1 MKNIIVDS
9 TVLPDTITYHISQ
22 DNEGFECISVNFME
36 LGFPFIEDL
45 LKVDD
50 IESVMF
56 AKQIYD
62 YVGNIPFKQL
72 SKILQDTSLNGSQI
86 IIDSDI
92 FSSTE
97 MTANRVLFK
106 TLLKTT
112 KLEIAVKISS
122 QEEAEQIYNEYGIS
136 NFMFETQK
144 DGLTTREIVEFEPSQ
159 GMIQKA
165 PVSYIELTD
174 LTNIEDRLENV
185 PSHQAIV
192 ISVNADSAK
201 EINIGDNMVLSS
213 LRTTLTKILKTKTIS
228 TKTASNM
235 GKEFAKRINI
245 TEEEKEKLANSYS
258 EIKKSLTID
267 NLSKLENDFPDV
279 FTSEV
284 TSYMEKLFEQDSEE
298 ITPAVAAFIDAF
310 INDILYDDNIEDLQV
325 TIKLDNDIKHY
336 KSILSA
342 A

>member
-1 MKNIIVDS
+1 MVAYCPQASKQEIIEMTAKYIKSDLMQQGTTVNLKNIIVDS

-22 DNEGFECISVNFME
+22 DNEGFECISVSFME

-72 SKILQDTSLNGSQI
+72 SKILQDSSLNGSQI

-92 FSSTE
+92 FSSPE

-144 DGLTTREIVEFEPSQ
+144 DDLTTREIVEFEPSQ

-174 LTNIEDRLENV
+174 LTDIEDRLENV

-267 NLSKLENDFPDV
+267 NLSKLEKDFPDV

-284 TSYMEKLFEQDSEE
+284 TSYMEKLF
-298 ITPAVAAFIDAF
+298 
-310 INDILYDDNIEDLQV
+310 
-325 TIKLDNDIKHY
+325 
-336 KSILSA
+336 
-342 A
+342 